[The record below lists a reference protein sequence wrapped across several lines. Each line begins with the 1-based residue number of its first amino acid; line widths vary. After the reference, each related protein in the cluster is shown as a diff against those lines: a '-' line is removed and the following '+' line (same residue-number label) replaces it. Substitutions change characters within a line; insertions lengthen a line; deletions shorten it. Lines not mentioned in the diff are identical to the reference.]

1 MRNQP
6 ETKHAYNIPG
16 LNWWFL
22 FSSVLFLVATVIMVW
37 VDYSDGEIKLFGL
50 RADRHWKFY
59 QREFYDLE
67 KKRLAADAKA
77 AQLRNEE
84 AGFSKL
90 TNDLTKVKADLVKK
104 QDEETKLRAELGG
117 LKTKS

>member
-6 ETKHAYNIPG
+6 ETKHAYNIPR

-22 FSSVLFLVATVIMVW
+22 FSSALFLVATAIMVW
-37 VDYSDGEIKLFGL
+37 VDYSGGEIKFLGL

-59 QREFYDLE
+59 QREFYELE
-67 KKRLAADAKA
+67 KKRLAGDEKA

-84 AGFSKL
+84 AGFTKL
-90 TNDLTKVKADLVKK
+90 TNDLIKVKADLVKT
-104 QDEETKLRAELGG
+104 QDEEA
-117 LKTKS
+117 